1 MFRSAWEPPSVT
13 MLPAPHTCCRLL
25 QQLLACC
32 LLLPRFLLTALLL
45 WLLDFPCVRRRVIRG
60 AKEEDPGAPERE
72 EDPPLCVSDTNRMC
86 TLESLKAVW
95 YGQKLDF
102 FKSAHLGG
110 GAPNTEVVTLEGQR
124 LCRIL
129 DFSKGHRPLVVNFG
143 SCT

>member
-1 MFRSAWEPPSVT
+1 MFRSAWVPPLVT

-32 LLLPRFLLTALLL
+32 LLLPRFLLTVLLL

-60 AKEEDPGAPERE
+60 AKEEDPGGPER

-129 DFSKGHRPLVVNFG
+129 DFSKGHRPLVLNFG